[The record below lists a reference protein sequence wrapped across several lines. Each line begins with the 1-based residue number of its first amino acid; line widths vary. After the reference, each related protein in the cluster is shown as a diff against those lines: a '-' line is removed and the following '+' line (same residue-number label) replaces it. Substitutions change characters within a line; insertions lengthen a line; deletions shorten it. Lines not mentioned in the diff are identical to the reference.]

1 LALGVLV
8 AWLGATRIGQD
19 QMQDRFEA
27 IARDHLELVVARE
40 RPAMNVLHTLRGA
53 FMNSGPL
60 TREQFRSLVFDS
72 QILERVPAVRAL
84 EFARTESVD
93 LHVIEYLEP
102 IATNE
107 EALGLNLA
115 FEPVRAEAIA
125 RALETGQVTSTAP
138 LHLVQGDK
146 GEGRAVLLMLALDH
160 SVGSSEVPDEMRG
173 LLVAVLDVAL
183 FLGAPS
189 NAEVSVALH
198 DGGVLSEPATRTRIL
213 HDTRWSDEK
222 PATSFEESLVS
233 ELPLDFGGRRWI
245 LRYRAGPQFA
255 TAAERWLAP
264 IAGVSSLIV
273 GVVFLAM
280 YVRLF
285 RSVNTAQRLATEL
298 RASNVQVRAM
308 ADLDTLTSLA
318 NRHLFME
325 RLDHALKRLDR
336 TPGRVALL
344 FLDLDGFKSV
354 NDVHGHAL
362 GDQLLVEIAQRLRRV
377 VREGDTVARL
387 GGDEFTVLCED
398 VKSIE
403 EVLALASRLRRAV
416 REPIPAGGHV
426 FNIGMSIGVSST
438 SDHAHGVSALLREAD
453 TAMYEAKRRGG
464 SAVEVFDL
472 EVKARLHDADR
483 LKAEFR
489 RAVEMEELEVVFQP
503 IIQLDDDTVVG
514 FEGLLRWTSAQ
525 RGRIE
530 PSKFIPLAASFGLLD
545 DLLDMV
551 LSSTLAAVDSARA
564 LGAREPVFWVNLSCT
579 QAQQPS
585 LVTRVAAALERSS
598 CQPKHLGLEIA
609 GSSSADH
616 FDEILS
622 VLHELR
628 RLGVQLALDDFGA
641 GDSSFGILARLPVDA
656 VKIDPAIVRALGE
669 ERGNALLEAALR
681 LARAYG
687 VDSVAKSV
695 ETTRQY
701 NLLRELGC
709 SKAQGH
715 FFSPPLA
722 LWQLESAPLP
732 LSQNWRRAT
741 AKAAQRGSAGY

>member
-173 LLVAVLDVAL
+173 LLVAVL
-183 FLGAPS
+183 
-189 NAEVSVALH
+189 
-198 DGGVLSEPATRTRIL
+198 
-213 HDTRWSDEK
+213 EK

-325 RLDHALKRLDR
+325 RLDHALTRLDR

-387 GGDEFTVLCED
+387 GGDEFTGLCED